1 MSSIT
6 KVLREDFES
15 YRRGPITGA
24 ANACVTIFNN
34 PGLQAVL
41 VYRFGRFLFLR
52 RRYVWW
58 WPLLI
63 LGAPVYALGALFVR
77 QCFGIRL
84 LMSARIGSGFSV
96 AHFGGVEIQN
106 CRLGERC
113 AVAQQT
119 KVGSPDST
127 PGPQI
132 GNGVWIGAH
141 AKILAPVTVGDGA
154 TIAPGA
160 RVIRNVPKQSL
171 AVGDPARIV
180 SRSYDNRRLL
190 PEVIP
195 ASMPYRR

>member
-15 YRRGPITGA
+15 YPRGRITGA

-52 RRYVWW
+52 RRDVRW

-63 LGAPVYALGALFVR
+63 LGAPVYGLGALFVR
-77 QCFGIRL
+77 KCFGIRL
-84 LMSARIGSGFSV
+84 LMSAWIGPGFSV

-119 KVGSPDST
+119 KVGSPDGV

-132 GNGVWIGAH
+132 GDGVWIGAH
-141 AKILAPVTVGDGA
+141 ARILGPITVGDGA

-160 RVIRNVPKQSL
+160 RVTRNVPKRSL
-171 AVGDPARIV
+171 LVGDPARIV

-190 PEVIP
+190 PE
-195 ASMPYRR
+195 S